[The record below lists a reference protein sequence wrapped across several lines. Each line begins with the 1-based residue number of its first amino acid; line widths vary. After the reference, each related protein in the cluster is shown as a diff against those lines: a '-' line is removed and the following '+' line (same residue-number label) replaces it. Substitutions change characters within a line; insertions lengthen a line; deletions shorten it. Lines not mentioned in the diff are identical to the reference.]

1 MNQEIYQAIRNRI
14 LFLEYEPG
22 QILNEQQLAK
32 TFKVSRTPLREVLS
46 RLEWEHLVRILPR
59 TGTMIAE
66 IELNKIMNVFQ
77 IRLGIEEMVGQLAA
91 ENFGNARIERLEQLR
106 LACAGLKD
114 HRNRRALTDIE
125 FELRGLFHEAAG
137 NPFLTEMS
145 ERLYAITFRLWYLN
159 MDRGDWQKEVRS
171 VEEDLEALPEIMM
184 KGDPVEVGRVR
195 HDQLMRHLERI
206 RSKFLGL
213 TQSENLVEPVGQGS

>member
-1 MNQEIYQAIRNRI
+1 MNQEIYQTIRNRI

-32 TFKVSRTPLREVLS
+32 EFEVSRTPLREVLS

-77 IRLGIEEMVGQLAA
+77 IRVSIEEMVGKMAA
-91 ENFGNARIERLEQLR
+91 ENFGAARLERLRQLH
-106 LACAGLKD
+106 LACGRIMN
-114 HRNRRALTDIE
+114 HRDRRALTDIE
-125 FELRGLFHEAAG
+125 FELRALFHEAAG

-171 VEEDLEALPEIMM
+171 VEEDLEILPDIMI
-184 KGDPVEVGRVR
+184 KGDPLEVGRVR
-195 HDQLMRHLERI
+195 HAQLMKHLERI

-213 TQSENLVEPVGQGS
+213 TE

>member
-1 MNQEIYQAIRNRI
+1 MNQEIYRAIRDRI
-14 LFLEYEPG
+14 LFLEYAPG

-32 TFKVSRTPLREVLS
+32 AFKVSRTPLREVLS

-77 IRLGIEEMVGQLAA
+77 IRLGIEEMVGKLAA
-91 ENFGNARIERLEQLR
+91 EHFGTVRIERLEQLR
-106 LACAGLKD
+106 LACGRLMD
-114 HRNRRALTDIE
+114 HRDRRALADIE
-125 FELRGLFHEAAG
+125 LELRSLFHEAAG

-171 VEEDLEALPEIMM
+171 VQQDLEVLPGIMSR
-184 KGDPVEVGRVR
+184 GDPVEVGRAR
-195 HDQLMRHLERI
+195 HTQLMSHLERI

-213 TQSENLVEPVGQGS
+213 TQKESSVEQAGQGN

>member
-1 MNQEIYQAIRNRI
+1 MNQKIYKAIRDRI

-32 TFKVSRTPLREVLS
+32 EFNVSRTPLREVLS

-66 IELNKIMNVFQ
+66 IELNTIMNVFQ
-77 IRLGIEEMVGQLAA
+77 VRLGIEEMVGKMAA
-91 ENFGNARIERLEQLR
+91 EHFGQARIEKLDQLR
-106 LACAGLKD
+106 MACGRIKE
-114 HRNRRALTDIE
+114 HRDRRAMAAIE
-125 FELRGLFHEAAG
+125 FELRALFHEAAG

-159 MDRGDWQKEVRS
+159 MERGDWRKEVAS
-171 VEEDLEALPEIMM
+171 VEEDLEVLPEIMA
-184 KGDPVEVGRVR
+184 KGDPLDTGRVR
-195 HDQLMRHLERI
+195 HAQLMKHLERI
-206 RSKFLGL
+206 RRKYLGL
-213 TQSENLVEPVGQGS
+213 TQ

>member
-1 MNQEIYQAIRNRI
+1 MNQEIYQALRNRI

-22 QILNEQQLAK
+22 RILNEQQLAK
-32 TFKVSRTPLREVLS
+32 EFEVSRTPLREVLS

-59 TGTMIAE
+59 TGTMVAE

-77 IRLGIEEMVGQLAA
+77 IRVSIEEMVGKMAA
-91 ENFGNARIERLEQLR
+91 ENFGTARIERLKQLHT
-106 LACAGLKD
+106 ACGRIMG
-114 HRNRRALTDIE
+114 HRDRRALTDIE
-125 FELRGLFHEAAG
+125 FELRALFHDAAG

-171 VEEDLEALPEIMM
+171 VEENLEILPDIML
-184 KGDPVEVGRVR
+184 KGDPLEVGRVR
-195 HDQLMRHLERI
+195 HAQLMKHLERI

-213 TQSENLVEPVGQGS
+213 TQ

>member
-1 MNQEIYQAIRNRI
+1 MNQEIYQTIRTRI

-32 TFKVSRTPLREVLS
+32 EFKVSRTPLREVLS

-77 IRLGIEEMVGQLAA
+77 IRLGIEEMVGELAA
-91 ENFGNARIERLEQLR
+91 EHFSPERIDKLGQLR
-106 LACAGLKD
+106 LACGRLMDHKD
-114 HRNRRALTDIE
+114 RQALTRIE
-125 FELRGLFHEAAG
+125 FELRSLFHEAAG

-171 VEEDLEALPEIMM
+171 VEENLEVLPEIMA
-184 KGDPVEVGRVR
+184 KGDPVEVGRLR
-195 HDQLMRHLERI
+195 HAQLLRHLERI

-213 TQSENLVEPVGQGS
+213 SQEGSGVA